1 MLKIWKN
8 TIIQLINLKIC
19 SNRRERNDK
28 IMKKATLYLLMIS
41 LIGMLEVPVHAAD
54 VYADESTELYSFDE
68 GAMCDDDFATECHA
82 DVSDKKLQQD
92 FESAMK
98 DGIGLGL
105 DDFLET
111 SYSGNSTG
119 STQSDSE
126 AEVLEAD
133 FEAAMQDDNIKL
145 SEAGIESMNLIST
158 NDDNIDAEYAAEIN
172 EWESKPI
179 LTRAASTVSR
189 VEYGQQWRI
198 YRKSDNATMVQWVL
212 RGLFLYNG

>member
-68 GAMCDDDFATECHA
+68 GAMCDDDFATECQA

-92 FESAMK
+92 
-98 DGIGLGL
+98 
-105 DDFLET
+105 
-111 SYSGNSTG
+111 SGNSTG

>member
-1 MLKIWKN
+1 
-8 TIIQLINLKIC
+8 
-19 SNRRERNDK
+19 
-28 IMKKATLYLLMIS
+28 MKKATLYLLMIS

-68 GAMCDDDFATECHA
+68 GAMCDDDFATECQA

-105 DDFLET
+105 DDFFQK
-111 SYSGNSTG
+111 GGHVPRQGDG

>member
-1 MLKIWKN
+1 
-8 TIIQLINLKIC
+8 
-19 SNRRERNDK
+19 
-28 IMKKATLYLLMIS
+28 MKKATLYLLMIS

-68 GAMCDDDFATECHA
+68 GAMCDDDFATECQA

-133 FEAAMQDDNIKL
+133 FEAAMQDENIKL
-145 SEAGIESMNLIST
+145 SEDGIETMNLIST
-158 NDDNIDAEYAAEIN
+158 DDYNIDTEYAVEVN
-172 EWESKPI
+172 DYKSKPNKDVFHLSI
-179 LTRAASTVSR
+179 YHSLPEKKVQGTASYNSHNRYMGNLFYDTQTSHLTWKKYHQSLSTN
-189 VEYGQQWRI
+189 YI
-198 YRKSDNATMVQWVL
+198 
-212 RGLFLYNG
+212 

>member
-54 VYADESTELYSFDE
+54 VYADESTE
-68 GAMCDDDFATECHA
+68 CQA